1 MGLDMY
7 LKGKVFLDYNS
18 PEREDIAKMLEI
30 DGYDV
35 SAVTVELGY
44 WRKANHIHKWFV
56 DNVQNGVDNCGEY
69 FVSKQDLETLLIIC
83 KQALE
88 DKTKASSLLP
98 TQQGFFFGGYEYD
111 EWYFDDLESTV
122 KILEKALKFYNE
134 KIVDIY
140 YRASW

>member
-69 FVSKQDLETLLIIC
+69 FVSKQDLETLLLIC

-111 EWYFDDLESTV
+111 DWYFDDLESTIE
-122 KILEKALKFYNE
+122 ILEKAMKFYNE
-134 KIVDIY
+134 KIVDMY

>member
-69 FVSKQDLETLLIIC
+69 FVSKKDLEALLLIC

-88 DKTKASSLLP
+88 NKTKASSLLP
-98 TQQGFFFGGYEYD
+98 TQKGFFFGDYEYD
-111 EWYFDDLESTV
+111 EWYFDDLDST
-122 KILEKALKFYNE
+122 IEIIDKALKFYNE

-140 YRASW
+140 YKASW

>member
-30 DGYDV
+30 DGFDV

-69 FVSKQDLETLLIIC
+69 FVSMQDLETLLIIC
-83 KQALE
+83 KQVLE

-122 KILEKALKFYNE
+122 EILEKAMKFYNE
-134 KIVDIY
+134 KIIDIY

>member
-7 LKGKVFLDYNS
+7 LKGKVYLDYNS
-18 PEREDIAKMLEI
+18 TNRAEIAKMIDLPEFEANSVEI
-30 DGYDV
+30 
-35 SAVTVELGY
+35 ELGY

-69 FVSKQDLETLLIIC
+69 FVSREDLETLLLIC

-88 DKTKASSLLP
+88 DKTKAASLLP
-98 TQQGFFFGGYEYD
+98 TQQGFFFGGQEYD
-111 EWYFDDLESTV
+111 DWYFDDLESTIE
-122 KILEKALKFYNE
+122 ILDKALKFYNE

>member
-30 DGYDV
+30 DGFDV

-69 FVSKQDLETLLIIC
+69 LVTKQDLETLLIIC

-98 TQQGFFFGGYEYD
+98 TQQGFFFGGQEYD
-111 EWYFDDLESTV
+111 DWYFDDLESTIE
-122 KILEKALKFYNE
+122 ILEKALKFYNE

>member
-69 FVSKQDLETLLIIC
+69 LVSKEDLETLLLIC

-98 TQQGFFFGGYEYD
+98 TQQGFFFGGQEYD
-111 EWYFDDLESTV
+111 DWYFDDLESTV
-122 KILEKALKFYNE
+122 EILEKALNFYNE

>member
-18 PEREDIAKMLEI
+18 PEREDIANMLDI

-69 FVSKQDLETLLIIC
+69 IVSKQDLETLLLIC

-98 TQQGFFFGGYEYD
+98 TQQGFFFGRQQYD
-111 EWYFDDLESTV
+111 DWYFDDLESTV
-122 KILEKALKFYNE
+122 EILEKALKFYNE

>member
-30 DGYDV
+30 DEYDV

-69 FVSKQDLETLLIIC
+69 LVSKQDL
-83 KQALE
+83 KH
-88 DKTKASSLLP
+88 
-98 TQQGFFFGGYEYD
+98 Y
-111 EWYFDDLESTV
+111 
-122 KILEKALKFYNE
+122 
-134 KIVDIY
+134 
-140 YRASW
+140 

>member
-30 DGYDV
+30 DEYDV

-69 FVSKQDLETLLIIC
+69 FVTKQDLETLLLIC

-98 TQQGFFFGGYEYD
+98 TQQGFFFGGQEYD
-111 EWYFDDLESTV
+111 DWYFDDLESTV
-122 KILEKALKFYNE
+122 EILEKALNFYNE

>member
-18 PEREDIAKMLEI
+18 PEREDIAKMLDI
-30 DGYDV
+30 DGFDV

-69 FVSKQDLETLLIIC
+69 FVTSQDLETLLIIC

-88 DKTKASSLLP
+88 DKSKAASLLP
-98 TQQGFFFGGYEYD
+98 TQQGFFFGVYD
-111 EWYFDDLESTV
+111 YDDWYFDDLESTV
-122 KILEKALKFYNE
+122 EILEKALKFYNE

>member
-18 PEREDIAKMLEI
+18 PEREEIAEMLDIK
-30 DGYDV
+30 GYDV
-35 SAVTVELGY
+35 SGVTIELGY

-69 FVSKQDLETLLIIC
+69 FVSKKDLEILLIIC
-83 KQALE
+83 KKALE

-98 TQQGFFFGGYEYD
+98 TQQGFFFGDQEYD
-111 EWYFDDLESTV
+111 AWYFDDLESTV
-122 KILEKALKFYNE
+122 EILEKALNFYNE

>member
-30 DGYDV
+30 DGFDV
-35 SAVTVELGY
+35 SSVTVELGY

-56 DNVQNGVDNCGEY
+56 NNVQNGVDNCGDY
-69 FVSKQDLETLLIIC
+69 HVPKKDLETLLIIC

-98 TQQGFFFGGYEYD
+98 TQQGFFFGGQEYD
-111 EWYFDDLESTV
+111 DWYFDDLESTV
-122 KILEKALKFYNE
+122 KILEKTLKFYNE

-140 YRASW
+140 YHSSW

>member
-7 LKGKVFLDYNS
+7 LKGKVFLNYNS

-30 DGYDV
+30 DEYDV
-35 SAVTVELGY
+35 SSVTVELGY

-69 FVSKQDLETLLIIC
+69 FVSKEDLETLLLIC

-98 TQQGFFFGGYEYD
+98 TQQGFFFGGQEYD
-111 EWYFDDLESTV
+111 DWYFDDLESTIE
-122 KILEKALKFYNE
+122 ILDKALKFYNE

>member
-83 KQALE
+83 KQTLE
-88 DKTKASSLLP
+88 DTTKASSLLP
-98 TQQGFFFGGYEYD
+98 TQQGFFFGGQEYD
-111 EWYFDDLESTV
+111 DWYFDDLESTV
-122 KILEKALKFYNE
+122 EILEKALKFYNE